1 MQEDN
6 WSKRLAD
13 SLRKQQEDSPLPYE
27 PGAWESFEKRRKKGG
42 ISPLYYWI
50 SGIAASIAVIIF
62 IGNQWFFPQEEKQIP
77 TITELGQ
84 PAQVQTAL
92 EQTDS
97 ETVVSTLPKDS
108 NPAKLL
114 SEAPKI
120 ASSSKS
126 GAASSSPGI
135 TEKNSKSNPL
145 ALSQKTVSEP
155 SPSQV
160 LKSEQ
165 IEKVSPPVLALEEK
179 VVIADETKGTSE
191 AKNTLV
197 PMTEEEARA
206 KLLAQIGEDLN
217 VETEKEKRASSFI
230 LGFGPGFGSSTQ
242 NNVATSG
249 SNLGLGVA
257 YDLALGQKLSLGS
270 GLGLNYLN
278 QSSQSQDYAQV
289 AGFSSAVK
297 ETQQVQQVQVD
308 IPLYVRYPV
317 TRNNSISLQAGF
329 SNLITFNQQAEQVV
343 SFTRQVSV
351 ADVANVSAN
360 ASTLKTEQLT
370 LASDLI
376 VPSQRFFPLATANL
390 GVNIRVYESSKTSY
404 LVMPF
409 YNYPIQDI
417 TGTGQNPGV
426 VGAAF
431 KVRFGAIKK

>member
-27 PGAWESFEKRRKKGG
+27 PGAWEAFEKRRKKGVVL
-42 ISPLYYWI
+42 SPIYYWI
-50 SGIAASIAVIIF
+50 SGIAASIALIVAL
-62 IGNQWFFPQEEKQIP
+62 GYGLLSPTMEEQKNPSETLVTQAEPEPVP
-77 TITELGQ
+77 TQAEDEPSTSAIDSRPSETLAEASGSQGSFYLKKLPTAKVTARLSQTEMNAG
-84 PAQVQTAL
+84 AATAFAL
-92 EQTDS
+92 EVISS
-97 ETVVSTLPKDS
+97 ENK
-108 NPAKLL
+108 
-114 SEAPKI
+114 
-120 ASSSKS
+120 
-126 GAASSSPGI
+126 AASV
-135 TEKNSKSNPL
+135 TEQATPPL
-145 ALSQKTVSEP
+145 
-155 SPSQV
+155 
-160 LKSEQ
+160 
-165 IEKVSPPVLALEEK
+165 LALEEK
-179 VVIADETKGTSE
+179 VVLPESDPKSTETKSE
-191 AKNTLV
+191 VVT
-197 PMTEEEARA
+197 MTEEEAKA
-206 KLLAQIGEDLN
+206 KLMAQL
-217 VETEKEKRASSFI
+217 TEGVDEEQEQVKKASAVV
-230 LGFGPGFGSSTQ
+230 LGFGPGFGNSSQ

-249 SNLGLGVA
+249 SNLGVGVA
-257 YDLALGQKLSLGS
+257 YDLPIGQKLALGS
-270 GLGLNYLN
+270 GVGLNYLN
-278 QSSQSQDYAQV
+278 QSSQSQNYAQV

-351 ADVANVSAN
+351 ADAANVSAN

>member
-27 PGAWESFEKRRKKGG
+27 PGAWEAFEKRRKTGI
-42 ISPLYYWI
+42 ISPIYYWL
-50 SGIAASIAVIIF
+50 SGVAASIALVF
-62 IGNQWFFPQEEKQIP
+62 MIGYGLLSPEEKADQVASAIEFQEQAP
-77 TITELGQ
+77 FENPSKASEIEVQ
-84 PAQVQTAL
+84 PENV
-92 EQTDS
+92 E
-97 ETVVSTLPKDS
+97 EKS
-108 NPAKLL
+108 NVLL
-114 SEAPKI
+114 ADAPK
-120 ASSSKS
+120 SSSSFKENAGRVS
-126 GAASSSPGI
+126 AAKVTSKENLQI
-135 TEKNSKSNPL
+135 ANSKSSIS
-145 ALSQKTVSEP
+145 AIST
-155 SPSQV
+155 
-160 LKSEQ
+160 EQ
-165 IEKVSPPVLALEEK
+165 IESKASESHNPPLIALEEK
-179 VVIADETKGTSE
+179 VVLEQQPTKQPETKS
-191 AKNTLV
+191 ALV
-197 PMTEEEARA
+197 PMTEEEAKA
-206 KLLAQIGEDLN
+206 KLMAQIGEELK
-217 VETEKEKRASSFI
+217 EEAEKEKRVSSVV

-257 YDLALGQKLSLGS
+257 YDMNLGKKLALGS

-289 AGFSSAVK
+289 AGFASAVQ

-317 TRNNSISLQAGF
+317 TRDNSISLQAGF
-329 SNLITFNQQAEQVV
+329 SNLITFNQLAEQVQ
-343 SFTRQVSV
+343 SFTRQVYV
-351 ADVANVSAN
+351 ADAMNVSAN
-360 ASTLKTEQLT
+360 ASTLRTEQVS

-390 GVNIRVYESSKTSY
+390 GVNIRVYESPKTSY

-417 TGTGQNPGV
+417 SGTGQNPGV